1 MMKMA
6 KKDLDH
12 RRRSFA
18 FKQNEFV
25 TATMLTTS
33 IETVLKVDPD
43 LEDTDN
49 ESLVSSSAAGIRR
62 LSTVEPGFFEPLV
75 PIINVH
81 CTIDGFLDE
90 GRLRFLCRFETK
102 ADLHRLRVGFHF
114 PDKML
119 GQGGKA
125 FSGEEILMAGLFR
138 LSHTNSVGGH
148 GFGCLHYAQGLGCHV
163 QASNQHSFSMP
174 RT

>member
-6 KKDLDH
+6 KKDLYH

-33 IETVLKVDPD
+33 IETVFMVDPD
-43 LEDTDN
+43 LEDSDN
-49 ESLVSSSAAGIRR
+49 ESFVSSSVAAIRR
-62 LSTVEPGFFEPLV
+62 LSTVEPGLFEPLV
-75 PIINVH
+75 PIVNRH
-81 CTIDGFLDE
+81 CTLDGFVDE
-90 GRLRFLCRFETK
+90 GRLRWQCRFETK
-102 ADLHRLRVGFHF
+102 VDLHRLRVGFHF

-125 FSGEEILMAGLFR
+125 SQANRFSW
-138 LSHTNSVGGH
+138 
-148 GFGCLHYAQGLGCHV
+148 
-163 QASNQHSFSMP
+163 QAFFV
-174 RT
+174 